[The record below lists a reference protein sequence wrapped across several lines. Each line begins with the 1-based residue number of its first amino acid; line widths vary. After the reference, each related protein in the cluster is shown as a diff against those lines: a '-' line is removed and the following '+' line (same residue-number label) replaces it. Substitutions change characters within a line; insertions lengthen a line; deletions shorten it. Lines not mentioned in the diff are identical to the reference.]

1 MSEDI
6 RKMIDKVKN
15 FKQFVKENVSR
26 LKEISLDDAIRLTQ
40 EDDVKN
46 VYYSLL
52 GNDNEKWVDK
62 SEDDIQFYLS
72 EEPINLFTDQILEME
87 SISNEGSEDYD
98 RVLKIYDIL
107 KNGGKPK
114 PVFVELND
122 RDKFVIEGR
131 HRMVAFKWIGLKY
144 IPIIYVQ

>member
-15 FKQFVKENVSR
+15 FKQFVNENVSS
-26 LKEISLDDAIRLTQ
+26 LKEISLDAAIRLTQ

-62 SEDDIQFYLS
+62 S
-72 EEPINLFTDQILEME
+72 INYVKLLE
-87 SISNEGSEDYD
+87 
-98 RVLKIYDIL
+98 KIIRR
-107 KNGGKPK
+107 KTP
-114 PVFVELND
+114 
-122 RDKFVIEGR
+122 
-131 HRMVAFKWIGLKY
+131 
-144 IPIIYVQ
+144 